1 MAAWMAG
8 NEESPPTTDWGQ
20 CLNSQS
26 ALYHVNEVTPQSEN
40 GTKRCRHPLCISA
53 AQHTNPGGWFDAFKT
68 DSVATYAS
76 RKKAHSPRFKSF
88 FFFPHATIPRPNET
102 DGSTRTMKNVSKNS
116 PEYFL
121 ALLAYIQDRRVHFS
135 SQASC
140 HRVSKLLFH
149 THWEVNSSR

>member
-40 GTKRCRHPLCISA
+40 GMKRCRHLLCISA
-53 AQHTNPGGWFDAFKT
+53 VQHTNPGGWFDVFKT
-68 DSVATYAS
+68 DSVATYTS
-76 RKKAHSPRFKSF
+76 RKKKHIFLASSP
-88 FFFPHATIPRPNET
+88 PPPVQYCVQ
-102 DGSTRTMKNVSKNS
+102 TRQMGPWGRWEMLAINS
-116 PEYFL
+116 SEYFL
-121 ALLAYIQDRRVHFS
+121 ALLAYIQDRRMHFS